1 MNKADDVEMTT
12 EDQILKRHMDGDE
25 VLECYYSD
33 IVYLTGQ
40 TIGVRPSDTYCINS
54 QLWLWTPYIDVLN
67 LGLLAPVDG
76 CPAVAP
82 SHF

>member
-25 VLECYYSD
+25 VLERYYSD
-33 IVYLTGQ
+33 IVYLPGQ
-40 TIGVRPSDTYCINS
+40 TLGLRPSDIYCINS
-54 QLWLWTPYIDVLN
+54 QPWLWISYIDVLN

-76 CPAVAP
+76 RPAVAP